1 MEMGIWYKENVLQ
14 GRGLQ
19 QSVQP
24 KAGDVA
30 VMKSRLWSCAAG
42 RLLNVGLVCLTWF
55 EMQLGFH
62 GEPATVQPR
71 CPAQHRAESALQSRK
86 CLTKLCWGCPPSQW
100 KLRAGDVCCS
110 CWSLEQVCGRVLVCP
125 ICWSVQKS
133 EMKSCFVAVTA
144 VLMANRWV
152 CWLMLGNLW
161 LFLNGSLTKTDL
173 VLSKGEK
180 LGHKREMMNGSS
192 YKCFSR

>member
-55 EMQLGFH
+55 EMQLGSCWGSTGNLPQCSRVVLH
-62 GEPATVQPR
+62 STEQN
-71 CPAQHRAESALQSRK
+71 QHFRTESAWPN
-86 CLTKLCWGCPPSQW
+86 C
-100 KLRAGDVCCS
+100 AGDVRRRSESSVWVTCAAHAGVWSKCEEGACVSHLLVSPKIWNEELLCCS
-110 CWSLEQVCGRVLVCP
+110 DCSFNGKQMSVL
-125 ICWSVQKS
+125 
-133 EMKSCFVAVTA
+133 
-144 VLMANRWV
+144 
-152 CWLMLGNLW
+152 
-161 LFLNGSLTKTDL
+161 TDAW
-173 VLSKGEK
+173 
-180 LGHKREMMNGSS
+180 
-192 YKCFSR
+192 